1 MNEGNKNQFPA
12 IFTSHGHAQI
22 EFSSKFHL
30 ENVNVTTK
38 PEQKHAH
45 CATGQKEHNQYVFS
59 EIA

>member
-1 MNEGNKNQFPA
+1 MCKLNSEASF
-12 IFTSHGHAQI
+12 I
-22 EFSSKFHL
+22 L